1 MRNNNIVNGCSYC
14 PISRRKFLAGCA
26 ACVGA
31 AGLLAKPV
39 SLIAANKNKMR
50 IQVIYSLHA
59 VKQPGPDWPN
69 VGFDFGPVMK
79 QIDADLAEKC
89 PQFEF
94 ISSMANGPEEAKKIL
109 QDNEHAGVDGYIV
122 YQLNCFMLIFNMA
135 EAADFW
141 YITLHSCGAGRPT

>member
-1 MRNNNIVNGCSYC
+1 MKNSNIITGCSCC

-26 ACVGA
+26 ACVGT

-39 SLIAANKNKMR
+39 SSMAAQKDKMR

-79 QIDADLAEKC
+79 RINADLAKGC
-89 PQFEF
+89 PEFEF
-94 ISSMANGPEEAKKIL
+94 VSAMANGPEEAKKIL
-109 QDNEHAGVDGYIV
+109 QEKDRKSVV
-122 YQLNCFMLIFNMA
+122 
-135 EAADFW
+135 
-141 YITLHSCGAGRPT
+141 